1 MALITFL
8 SDYGWRDPYVAA
20 IKARIL
26 SSLPAQV
33 VVDISHEIGVCD
45 LAHGAYVLRSVFRD
59 FPEGTIHLVAVDSSG
74 PPNRPFVVMELEGHF
89 FVGPDNGILSLLSE
103 TQATLVHELP
113 KLEDYHTFPEKV
125 VYPKA
130 AIHLVQKGGIAG
142 LGQPLEAGVR
152 RLIDR
157 KPRANRQM
165 ILGAVVQVDHYGNLI
180 TNIQKQEFDILSAG
194 KAYRIKFGREVMPR
208 IQHYIQEA
216 DPGDCFLVFNS
227 QGVLQIGI
235 NQGNASELLGLA
247 YDSPVSI
254 EFQGGE

>member
-26 SSLPAQV
+26 SRTPLQPII
-33 VVDISHEIGVCD
+33 DISHEIEACD

-59 FPEGTIHLVAVDSSG
+59 FPKGTVHMVAVDGSA
-74 PPNRPFVVMELEGHF
+74 PPQRPFVAVALEDHF
-89 FVGPDNGILSLLSE
+89 FIGPDNGILSLLSE
-103 TQATLVHELP
+103 EQPTAVHQLP
-113 KLEDYHTFPEKV
+113 SMDIPSTFPEK
-125 VYPKA
+125 YIFPEA
-130 AIHLVQKGGIAG
+130 AVKLVTEQKMDGVGIPYEEG
-142 LGQPLEAGVR
+142 LR

-157 KPRANRQM
+157 KPRANRQL
-165 ILGAVVQVDHYGNLI
+165 ILGAVIQVDHYGNLI
-180 TNIQKQEFDILSAG
+180 TNISQQEFDILS
-194 KAYRIKFGREVMPR
+194 KNKSYTIKFGREVMPR
-208 IQHYIQEA
+208 VQQYFQEA

-227 QGVLQIGI
+227 LGLLQIGI
-235 NQGNASELLGLA
+235 NQGNASELLGLN